1 VIFSILQLMGGVI
14 LAIGWIPQIV
24 QIMKTKSVKDLSLKS
39 YLFML
44 LGIGF
49 MEIYAI
55 DLVINGSGIAFLMT
69 NSLSLLVLLFVI
81 ILVLRYRD
89 R

>member
-1 VIFSILQLMGGVI
+1 MIFSILQLIGGGI
-14 LAIGWIPQIV
+14 LAIGWIPQIM

-44 LGIGF
+44 LGIGL

-55 DLVINGSGIAFLMT
+55 DLVANGSGIAFLMT

-81 ILVLRYRD
+81 MLVLRYRD
-89 R
+89 K

>member
-1 VIFSILQLMGGVI
+1 MIFSILQLIGGVI
-14 LAIGWIPQIV
+14 LAIGWIPQIL
-24 QIMKTKSVKDLSLKS
+24 QIMKTKSVRDLSLKS

-44 LGIGF
+44 LGIGL

-55 DLVINGSGIAFLMT
+55 DLVANGSGTAFLMT
-69 NSLSLLVLLFVI
+69 NSLSLLVVLFVI
-81 ILVLRYRD
+81 MLVLRYRD

>member
-1 VIFSILQLMGGVI
+1 MIFSILQLIGGVI
-14 LAIGWIPQIV
+14 LAIGWIPQIL
-24 QIMKTKSVKDLSLKS
+24 QIMKTKSVRDLSLKS

-44 LGIGF
+44 LGIGL

-55 DLVINGSGIAFLMT
+55 DLVGNGSGIAFLMT
-69 NSLSLLVLLFVI
+69 NSLSLLVVLFVI
-81 ILVLRYRD
+81 MLVLRYRN